1 MVPAFPWLQGKTGE
15 ARGPLGEGLAGRR
28 GKVTT
33 SRRLALG
40 KPTSHICPT
49 FLRSQRKCG
58 GILSWLQAGPGAASA
73 PPWHL
78 YFPCNNP
85 ETPPQAERVWFLH
98 HRSLPLSNTFAFHL
112 PSLWKGQKCK
122 VKGQTWGWGLEV
134 CLVGLIMRVLRHLP
148 PGEVKGLLCP
158 RSPIRDCPSGFRSG
172 PITLEAVT
180 VTSPYPALSA

>member
-33 SRRLALG
+33 CMRLVLG

-172 PITLEAVT
+172 PVTLEAVT